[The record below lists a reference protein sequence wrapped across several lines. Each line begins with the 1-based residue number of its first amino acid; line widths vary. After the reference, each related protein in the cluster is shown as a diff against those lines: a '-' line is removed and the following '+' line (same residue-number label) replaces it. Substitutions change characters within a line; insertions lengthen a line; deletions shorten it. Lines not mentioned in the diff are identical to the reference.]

1 MRPGD
6 IRKAVVT
13 WVLIGLNVAVFI
25 VLELLGSTE
34 NGYFMYRHGAM
45 LTGAVSEDGEYWR
58 LFTCLFLHF
67 GIMHLANNMLVLFA
81 IGTILES
88 GIGHARTLAV
98 YLLSGV
104 GANFFSYYLSLKK
117 DEQVLSAG
125 ASGAVF
131 GLMGAMIFAALFARD
146 RIGALSLRQIILML
160 ILSLY
165 HGVNEA
171 VDDAAHISGLALGF
185 LLAFFLLLIPDR
197 QKPADP
203 TDAAGRY

>member
-6 IRKAVVT
+6 VKKAIVT
-13 WVLIGLNVAVFI
+13 WILLGVNVLVFI
-25 VLELLGSTE
+25 VLEIAGSTE

-45 LTGAVSEDGEYWR
+45 LTSAVAEDGEYWR
-58 LFTCLFLHF
+58 LFTCIFLHF
-67 GIMHLANNMLVLFA
+67 GFMHLANNMLVLFA

-88 GIGHARTLAV
+88 GLGHVRTL
-98 YLLSGV
+98 LIFMLSGV
-104 GANFFSYYLSLKK
+104 GSSLLSYLWHFRKG
-117 DEQVLSAG
+117 EEVLSAG

-131 GLMGAMIFAALFARD
+131 GFMGAMIFAALFARD

-165 HGVNEA
+165 HGASEGI
-171 VDDAAHISGLALGF
+171 DDAAHLSGLGIGF
-185 LLAFFLLLIPDR
+185 ILAFLLLLIPDKKR
-197 QKPADP
+197 PADP